1 MLFIGPVDKGDAELF
16 NAYLKDP
23 QLKDQIIYFKWKDLS
38 EFPSFVHQSAVGLS
52 PLIKNPQHDSGIANK
67 VFQYML
73 FERPVLV
80 SDCTP
85 QLELVEETGCGVVFK
100 NQDPEDFIKKV
111 LYLYNHPEECK
122 QMGEKGKKAILEKY
136 NMTAAGKELDKLY
149 R

>member
-1 MLFIGPVDKGDAELF
+1 
-16 NAYLKDP
+16 
-23 QLKDQIIYFKWKDLS
+23 
-38 EFPSFVHQSAVGLS
+38 
-52 PLIKNPQHDSGIANK
+52 
-67 VFQYML
+67 ML

-136 NMTAAGKELDKLY
+136 NMTTAGKELDKLY